1 MYLNLCDYQF
11 KAVRY
16 SYGSIYLNSTLIKV
30 KKNDR
35 FTKLKGNEQKHTIK
49 DHQITKEKKRRH
61 KQRTSKATE
70 NKH

>member
-1 MYLNLCDYQF
+1 MYLNLCDYEF

-35 FTKLKGNEQKHTIK
+35 FTKEM
-49 DHQITKEKKRRH
+49 
-61 KQRTSKATE
+61 
-70 NKH
+70 NKNIP